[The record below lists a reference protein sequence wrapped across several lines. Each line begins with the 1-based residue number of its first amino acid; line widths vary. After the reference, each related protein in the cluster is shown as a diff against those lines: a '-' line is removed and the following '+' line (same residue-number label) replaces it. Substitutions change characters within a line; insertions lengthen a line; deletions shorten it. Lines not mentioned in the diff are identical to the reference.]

1 MPRPTEQSPED
12 AMARFPVNPHR
23 LDPYK
28 TFKFRV
34 KWDGRHVAGVSKVGP
49 LKRATGAIGVREGGS
64 PSSSRKS
71 PGRTECE
78 PITLQRGVTHD
89 VEFERWASLAFTR
102 DGAMSLKNFRKDL
115 VIGLLNE
122 QGTVVPAYR
131 V

>member
-1 MPRPTEQSPED
+1 MGWAPCRGSLEGRSAE
-12 AMARFPVNPHR
+12 ARDR
-23 LDPYK
+23 GD
-28 TFKFRV
+28 R
-34 KWDGRHVAGVSKVGP
+34 
-49 LKRATGAIGVREGGS
+49 
-64 PSSSRKS
+64 SSRGRLAEQLAQVS
-71 PGRTECE
+71 GRTECE